1 MVERNDRRDRISE
14 TEGRKENKLLY
25 FIVQT
30 IGCNNRLA
38 DASENNVHSVGHD
51 RHQRLRDNGR
61 KTDGIDCFDDPWTRL
76 HIFQTVCNLFVLSQM
91 ENES

>member
-30 IGCNNRLA
+30 IGCNSRLA

-61 KTDGIDCFDDPWTRL
+61 KTDGIDFFDFRIRSLTGSVNADA
-76 HIFQTVCNLFVLSQM
+76 
-91 ENES
+91 ENSK